1 MAIEIGHGG
10 PKMLIGYARI
20 SCHDQNLALQRDAL
34 ASASCEKVFTDVA
47 SGGDPSRPGLAEAL
61 AQLRTGD
68 TLVVWKLDRLGR
80 SLKHLVETITVLH
93 SRGVGFRSLT
103 EGIETETSGG
113 RLVFHLFACLAEFE
127 REVIR
132 ERTQA
137 GLAAAR
143 SRGRRGGRP
152 ALMDEKKTALARRMR
167 ADPANTAADI
177 ARAIGVSRATLYRT
191 LKTQSKP
198 DPVGPKISSLSFAGA

>member
-1 MAIEIGHGG
+1 
-10 PKMLIGYARI
+10 MLIGYARI
-20 SCHDQNLALQRDAL
+20 STHDQNLSLQRDAL
-34 ASASCEKVFTDVA
+34 TAAGCEKIFTDVA
-47 SGGDPSRPGLAEAL
+47 SGGNPARDGLTEAIDH
-61 AQLRTGD
+61 LRSGD
-68 TLVVWKLDRLGR
+68 TLIVWRLDRLGR
-80 SLKHLVETITVLH
+80 SLKHLIETVTGLQT
-93 SRGVGFRSLT
+93 RGVGFRSLT

-152 ALMDEKKTALARRMR
+152 KALGEKEIALSRRMH
-167 ADPANTAADI
+167 ADPGNSAADI
-177 ARAIGVSRATLYRT
+177 CRALGVSRATLYRY
-191 LKTQSKP
+191 LKPKTKP
-198 DPVGPKISSLSFAGA
+198 APAFTTVSQPVQQI